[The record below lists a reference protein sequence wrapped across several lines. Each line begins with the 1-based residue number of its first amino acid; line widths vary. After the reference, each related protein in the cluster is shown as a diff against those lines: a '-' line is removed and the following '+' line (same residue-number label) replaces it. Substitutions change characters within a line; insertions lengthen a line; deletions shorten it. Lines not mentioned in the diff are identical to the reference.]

1 MSARGFAFFA
11 TAIGPCAIAWGRGG
25 IVRTMLPEGDAAIL
39 RRRLVRRYPEA
50 GEILPP
56 PGIDLAI
63 ADMVRLIAGG
73 RNDLGRIS
81 LDMSEVPEF
90 DRAVFAVAR
99 TIPAGSTMTYG
110 EIARRIG
117 QPGGGRAVGQALGR
131 NPLPIVV
138 PCHRVLGADGKVGG
152 FSAPGGR
159 ATKLRL
165 LSIEGA
171 HLGENPTLF
180 DSLGGLPFRAA

>member
-1 MSARGFAFFA
+1 
-11 TAIGPCAIAWGRGG
+11 
-25 IVRTMLPEGDAAIL
+25 
-39 RRRLVRRYPEA
+39 
-50 GEILPP
+50 
-56 PGIDLAI
+56 
-63 ADMVRLIAGG
+63 
-73 RNDLGRIS
+73 
-81 LDMSEVPEF
+81 
-90 DRAVFAVAR
+90 
-99 TIPAGSTMTYG
+99 MTYG

-131 NPLPIVV
+131 NPFPIVV

-180 DSLGGLPFRAA
+180 DSFGGLPFRAA